1 MRKEKTEKARHTFPI
16 FLNQELLLCS
26 GRNKH
31 KTCVGLSGFPCCSLQ
46 DHLCAGPLGF
56 PCWSLRPS
64 VCVSLRA
71 PMLRSPGPSMCG
83 SLWVPAAVSR
93 TLPVR
98 VSEGPS
104 SVSGSFLLY
113 LKEKQGSKLT
123 WGERGWRFG
132 VVMVWMCPL
141 SANGPVRSHDSPE
154 GNGFFPPLLY
164 KKSSCEWV
172 NVYFNLQAR
181 CGSTAVLF

>member
-1 MRKEKTEKARHTFPI
+1 M
-16 FLNQELLLCS
+16 
-26 GRNKH
+26 
-31 KTCVGLSGFPCCSLQ
+31 GLSGF
-46 DHLCAGPLGF
+46 
-56 PCWSLRPS
+56 
-64 VCVSLRA
+64 
-71 PMLRSPGPSMCG
+71 
-83 SLWVPAAVSR
+83 PAAVSR

-164 KKSSCEWV
+164 KKSSYEWV